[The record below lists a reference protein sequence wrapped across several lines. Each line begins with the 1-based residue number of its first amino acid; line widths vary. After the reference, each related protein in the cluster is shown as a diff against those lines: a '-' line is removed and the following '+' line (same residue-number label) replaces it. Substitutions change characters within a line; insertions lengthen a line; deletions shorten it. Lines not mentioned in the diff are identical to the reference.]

1 MIELMM
7 VCFVLLHPVICVVL
21 MSCSYIA
28 LYITIYLFD
37 GASRLNPINYFLF
50 MMVSIQFTWR
60 DNSTSLEVQFS
71 IGTGS
76 GTPGGRDELF
86 ELVSEAD
93 VKLYET
99 KTRTHDPGKGGHER
113 RRGKE

>member
-1 MIELMM
+1 MYVWTGDDILRATGEKLR
-7 VCFVLLHPVICVVL
+7 VLYPDSRYYRYGGDEFLVIND
-21 MSCSYIA
+21 
-28 LYITIYLFD
+28 D
-37 GASRLNPINYFLF
+37 GSAEMYAEDTY
-50 MMVSIQFTWR
+50 QFTWR

-76 GTPGGRDELF
+76 GTPGGRDEVF
-86 ELVSEAD
+86 ELVAKAD
-93 VKLYET
+93 EKLYET